1 MCSLKHVLV
10 GRFTIRRVRR
20 SRSTATRRP
29 QLWQAM
35 IGKSLA
41 ATLTVLT
48 SLLFCASV
56 SAQQQPA
63 SAVDDPYLQTVWTTE
78 NGLPQNSV
86 TAIVQSRDGYLW
98 LSTFG
103 GLARFDGVQ
112 FTIFNSANTPGL
124 KSNRITALFED
135 RRGILWLGTETGEL
149 MSLRDGVGTTYPL
162 SGALEGAIV
171 SSITGDDAGILWV
184 GTTKGLARF
193 QDGTFTAYTTA
204 DGLPNNLIYTGA
216 LDQAGRLWMMANRE
230 LTQFDGRRFVT
241 YRFREGLLAGFLI
254 PRRQGGFWVTAATG
268 VALFFDGKFVLY
280 PYSSR
285 SPWYMR
291 TLFEDREGTLWIG
304 YISPPCSSDFKPGGS
319 RHMR

>member
-1 MCSLKHVLV
+1 
-10 GRFTIRRVRR
+10 
-20 SRSTATRRP
+20 
-29 QLWQAM
+29 M

-41 ATLTVLT
+41 TTLMVLAGM
-48 SLLFCASV
+48 LFCAGV

-103 GLARFDGVQ
+103 GLARFDGVR

-135 RRGILWLGTETGEL
+135 RRGSLWLGTETGEL
-149 MSLRDGVGTTYPL
+149 MSLQDGVGTTYPL

-171 SSITGDDAGILWV
+171 SSITGDGAGGLWA
-184 GTTKGLARF
+184 GTTKGLSRF
-193 QDGTFTAYTTA
+193 QDGKFTAYTTA
-204 DGLPNNLIYTGA
+204 DGLPNNLIYTGEQ
-216 LDQAGRLWMMANRE
+216 DQAGRLWMMANRE
-230 LTQFDGRRFVT
+230 LVQFDGRRFVT

-254 PRRQGGFWVTAATG
+254 PRRQGGFWVTAMTG

-280 PYSSR
+280 PYLSR

-304 YISPPCSSDFKPGGS
+304 YTSPRWSSDFKPGDS

>member
-1 MCSLKHVLV
+1 
-10 GRFTIRRVRR
+10 
-20 SRSTATRRP
+20 
-29 QLWQAM
+29 M
-35 IGKSLA
+35 IGKFLA
-41 ATLTVLT
+41 ATLTGLA
-48 SLLFCASV
+48 SLLFCARV
-56 SAQQQPA
+56 SAQPQRV

-103 GLARFDGVQ
+103 GLARFDGVR

-124 KSNRITALFED
+124 KSNRITALIED

-149 MSLRDGVGTTYPL
+149 MSLQDGVGTTYPL

-216 LDQAGRLWMMANRE
+216 LDQAGRLWMMADRE

-241 YRFREGLLAGFLI
+241 YQFREGLLEGFI
-254 PRRQGGFWVTAATG
+254 TPRRKGGFWAYCHDWRRAVFRWEVRLVSAFI
-268 VALFFDGKFVLY
+268 ALGPVHANPFRR
-280 PYSSR
+280 P
-285 SPWYMR
+285 
-291 TLFEDREGTLWIG
+291 
-304 YISPPCSSDFKPGGS
+304 
-319 RHMR
+319 